1 MKQYFRTD
9 LEIRPFQ
16 ESDRYDVATLIREIL
31 EEHELMQDPGGLSSD
46 LAKLSKRYEGEGAG
60 FWVLL
65 DDGNVIGTIALRPY
79 GEYTAEIE
87 RFYLHP
93 KRRGIGLG
101 CGLMQFIEEQAKK
114 KGYRRLFISCSK
126 KFTNARKFLG
136 SAEYRLVGSVE
147 SQNEE
152 DLFEKELC

>member
-1 MKQYFRTD
+1 MKQYFRAD

-16 ESDRYDVATLIREIL
+16 ESDRYDVATLIREVL
-31 EEHELMQDPGGLSSD
+31 EEHDLMLDPGGLSSD
-46 LAKLSKRYEGEGAG
+46 LAKIAKRYDGDGAG

-65 DDGNVIGTIALRPY
+65 DDGNVIGTVAIRPY

-87 RFYLHP
+87 RLYLHP

-101 CGLMQFIEEQAKK
+101 WGLIEFIEDQAKK

-126 KFTNARKFLG
+126 KFPKAQDFLE
-136 SAEYRLVGSVE
+136 SVEYRMVGNAE
-147 SQNEE
+147 SKSEE
-152 DLFEKELC
+152 DLYEKELY